1 MPKATKESLT
11 DMQQAFIANYLI
23 TLSAKKAAIAA
34 GYKPD
39 NADVL
44 GYQLLQHPSVSKQ
57 LRQAMARRAKRL
69 EVTAENVLREIAR
82 IAFSDIRAVMEFR
95 GESVTFKDSDTL
107 HSDAAAAIQSISSDT
122 KTSGG
127 GQDKEPMTTVSLKI
141 KMHDKMRA
149 LDLAG
154 RHLGMWAK
162 GDDDEFSRMTLAEL
176 VRLVRDK
183 VPELEA
189 KK

>member
-1 MPKATKESLT
+1 
-11 DMQQAFIANYLI
+11 MQQAFVAHYLV

-34 GYKPD
+34 GYAPGS
-39 NADVL
+39 ADVQ
-44 GYQLLQHPSVSKQ
+44 GYQLLQNPSVSKQ
-57 LRQAMARRAKRL
+57 LRKAMARRAKRL
-69 EVTAENVLREIAR
+69 EVSAENVLREIAR

-127 GQDKEPMTTVSLKI
+127 GRMDSEPMTTVSLKI

-162 GDDDEFSRMTLAEL
+162 GEDDEFSKMTLVEL

-189 KK
+189 KKET

>member
-1 MPKATKESLT
+1 MGKATKESLT
-11 DMQQAFIANYLI
+11 DMQQAFVANYLI
-23 TLSAKKAAIAA
+23 SLNAKKAAIAA
-34 GYKPD
+34 GFSKET
-39 NADVL
+39 AGQQ
-44 GYQLLQHPSVSKQ
+44 GYQLLQHPSISKE
-57 LRQAMARRAKRL
+57 LRKAMARRAKRL
-69 EVTAENVLREIAR
+69 EVSAENVLREIAR
-82 IAFSDIRAVMEFR
+82 IAFSDIRAVMSFD
-95 GESVTFKDSDTL
+95 GQTVKVKASDKM
-107 HSDAAAAIQSISSDT
+107 HSDAAAAIQSIEQHTTESDRSSN
-122 KTSGG
+122 S
-127 GQDKEPMTTVSLKI
+127 TVKVKL
-141 KMHDKMRA
+141 HDKMRA